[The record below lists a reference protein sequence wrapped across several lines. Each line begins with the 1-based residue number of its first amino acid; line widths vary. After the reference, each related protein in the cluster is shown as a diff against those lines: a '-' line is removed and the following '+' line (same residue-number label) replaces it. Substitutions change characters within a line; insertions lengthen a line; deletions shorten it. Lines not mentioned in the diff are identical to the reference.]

1 MELNKKMNK
10 ENLKTIQSWI
20 DQCPD
25 GGTVSI
31 PAGTWLSGPLHLKSN
46 LTLYLEEGSKILFS
60 NRPED
65 YLPVV
70 FTRWEGV
77 ECFNYSPL
85 IYAKDCEHITIS
97 GPGTL
102 DGNGSAWWHWKKLQ
116 QNAADRLIWA
126 ESRGIAPKDRIF
138 ATEADALRPSFMQF
152 IDCHNLILR
161 DFTITNGP
169 QWTIHPVYCSD
180 VTARNL
186 TVLTGGP
193 NTDGFNPDSCENVLI
208 EDCTFSTGDDCIAI
222 NSGLNEDGWRVNRP
236 CRNIEICNCHFNGG
250 HASVAIGSGMSG
262 GIENIHVHDCEIT
275 QSERGIR
282 VKSMRGRGGYVK
294 NLRFERI
301 TMKQID
307 EEAIQISMNYGSSTS
322 IPASDKAPV
331 FEDIAFCDVT
341 CAHAKRGIELTGL
354 PESPLR
360 NVHLTRCT
368 LRGDLPDKR
377 EYVESKEKEV

>member
-1 MELNKKMNK
+1 
-10 ENLKTIQSWI
+10 
-20 DQCPD
+20 
-25 GGTVSI
+25 
-31 PAGTWLSGPLHLKSN
+31 
-46 LTLYLEEGSKILFS
+46 
-60 NRPED
+60 
-65 YLPVV
+65 
-70 FTRWEGV
+70 
-77 ECFNYSPL
+77 
-85 IYAKDCEHITIS
+85 
-97 GPGTL
+97 
-102 DGNGSAWWHWKKLQ
+102 
-116 QNAADRLIWA
+116 
-126 ESRGIAPKDRIF
+126 
-138 ATEADALRPSFMQF
+138 
-152 IDCHNLILR
+152 
-161 DFTITNGP
+161 
-169 QWTIHPVYCSD
+169 
-180 VTARNL
+180 
-186 TVLTGGP
+186 
-193 NTDGFNPDSCENVLI
+193 
-208 EDCTFSTGDDCIAI
+208 
-222 NSGLNEDGWRVNRP
+222 
-236 CRNIEICNCHFNGG
+236 
-250 HASVAIGSGMSG
+250 MSG

-360 NVHLTRCT
+360 NVHLTRCA